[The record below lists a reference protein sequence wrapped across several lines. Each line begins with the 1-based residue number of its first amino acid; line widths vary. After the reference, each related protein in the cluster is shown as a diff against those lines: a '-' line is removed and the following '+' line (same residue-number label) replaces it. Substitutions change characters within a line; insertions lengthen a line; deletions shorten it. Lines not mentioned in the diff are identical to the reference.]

1 MKWII
6 DILNV
11 FPSFLPSCTYLQWL
25 LGIIHFLNRSETSE
39 WCHRWNLSFPDRC
52 ATWFQ
57 RCHNVILGKL
67 RYKRFIFYQISDKL
81 QFKMAICL
89 HNVLSYL
96 ILHFVFLT
104 SATLVMYRNCRLPPP
119 PPLLCWPI
127 RLQHCWEVYDCFD
140 QSDSIIAVKR
150 CMTVN
155 QSRLPPRRAT
165 V

>member
-1 MKWII
+1 MSF
-6 DILNV
+6 L
-11 FPSFLPSCTYLQWL
+11 PFLPSCTYLQRL

-119 PPLLCWPI
+119 TPPLLTNKVAALLRGVRLFWPI
-127 RLQHCWEVYDCFD
+127 RFHYCCKEVYDC
-140 QSDSIIAVKR
+140 
-150 CMTVN
+150 
-155 QSRLPPRRAT
+155 
-165 V
+165 